1 MKRLALAV
9 VIACTRVASADEPLA
24 DQKFDQA
31 QKLRAD
37 GKIAESCALFRESLQ
52 LNSKAIGTL
61 LNVARC
67 DEEQG
72 KLARA
77 YREFDDARAAASE
90 QNLGPQRDAAEQHE
104 KALVDRVPH
113 LALAFASPL
122 PKGASVVVDDVPV
135 DPDAAGDVLVD
146 PGSVHIVV
154 SAPGYV
160 AFETHV
166 DIAERQHKA
175 QVIPK
180 LAPPVVVKNPRRF
193 VGKIL
198 TLAGGGTF
206 VVATGLAIAA
216 KIDYDNAT
224 SGCTLRGGVIT
235 CESGKSNRANG
246 DHTLGN
252 IATGVGIVGLAVAA
266 VGAGLWYFSPNHEQH
281 AVAVVPVLAPG
292 QAGVA
297 AAWRF

>member
-1 MKRLALAV
+1 MRRLAIAIL
-9 VIACTRVASADEPLA
+9 IACTRVASADEPLA

-31 QKLRAD
+31 LKLRAD
-37 GKIAESCALFRESLQ
+37 GKIAEACALFRQSLQ
-52 LNSKAIGTL
+52 LNPNAIGTL

-67 DEEQG
+67 DEEEG

-77 YREFDDARAAASE
+77 YRAFGDARDRAKE
-90 QNLGPQRDAAEQHE
+90 QTLGPQRDAAEEHL

-113 LALAFASPL
+113 LALAFAAPL
-122 PKGASVVVDDVPV
+122 PNGASIVVDDVPV
-135 DPDAAGDVLVD
+135 EPDAASDVLVD

-154 SAPGYV
+154 AAPGYV

-180 LAPPVVVKNPRRF
+180 LAPPIVVKNPRRF

-198 TLAGGGTF
+198 TIAGGGTF
-206 VVATGLAIAA
+206 VVAAGLAIGA
-216 KIDYDNAT
+216 KLDYDSAT

-235 CESGKSNRANG
+235 CESGNSNRANG

-252 IATGVGIVGLAVAA
+252 IATGVGIVGIAVAV
-266 VGAGLWYFSPNHEQH
+266 VGAGLWYFSPNREQH
-281 AVAVVPVLAPG
+281 VAIVPTLAPG
-292 QAGVA
+292 RAGVA
-297 AAWRF
+297 AAWQF